1 MAEEEAAEKNQK
13 SCLNPAAPEFL
24 PVAKQNLR
32 NTCFVHDFN
41 YQNYPPSPYLQTSY
55 YMAPILPHY
64 SFRTNHPYSSSSP
77 TQQQQV
83 VQVQPNNLLLPPAT
97 APPPVSEEPSAA
109 IVAKPPD
116 DEAQAVVQKSR
127 TNDDE
132 RVASAARG
140 RRRGNCRNR
149 VSWRRSDQS
158 QRERRFKQQVQW
170 RPEFND
176 GDFHR
181 LTANLQYTKAVNVKP
196 HQQRYPILPVRK
208 YGNNTTVMI
217 RNIPNRFTYNPSIS
231 FPLGPFCSFFFFFFL
246 NSFWVTCIDFMDK
259 QTNEFLCLNI

>member
-41 YQNYPPSPYLQTSY
+41 YQNYPPSPYLQASY

-64 SFRTNHPYSSSSP
+64 SFRTNHPFSSSSP

-83 VQVQPNNLLLPPAT
+83 VQVQPNNLLLPP
-97 APPPVSEEPSAA
+97 VSEEPSAA
-109 IVAKPPD
+109 IVAD

-127 TNDDE
+127 TNDE

-231 FPLGPFCSFFFFFFL
+231 FLLGPFCSFFFYFFKILFG
-246 NSFWVTCIDFMDK
+246 
-259 QTNEFLCLNI
+259 

>member
-1 MAEEEAAEKNQK
+1 M
-13 SCLNPAAPEFL
+13 
-24 PVAKQNLR
+24 
-32 NTCFVHDFN
+32 
-41 YQNYPPSPYLQTSY
+41 
-55 YMAPILPHY
+55 
-64 SFRTNHPYSSSSP
+64 
-77 TQQQQV
+77 
-83 VQVQPNNLLLPPAT
+83 
-97 APPPVSEEPSAA
+97 SEEPSAA
-109 IVAKPPD
+109 IVAKPPE

-132 RVASAARG
+132 RVASEARG
-140 RRRGNCRNR
+140 RRRWNCRNR
-149 VSWRRSDQS
+149 VSWRRSDQN

-181 LTANLQYTKAVNVKP
+181 LTANLQYTKAENVKP

-231 FPLGPFCSFFFFFFL
+231 FLLGPFCSFFFFFL
-246 NSFWVTCIDFMDK
+246 KNYFWVTCIDFMDK
-259 QTNEFLCLNI
+259 QTNEFLYLNI